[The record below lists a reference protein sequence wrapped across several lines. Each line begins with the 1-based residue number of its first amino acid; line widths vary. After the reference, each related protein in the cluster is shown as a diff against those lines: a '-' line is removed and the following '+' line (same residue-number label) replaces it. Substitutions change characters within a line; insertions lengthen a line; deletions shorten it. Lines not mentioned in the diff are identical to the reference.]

1 MAWYPL
7 GRIVG
12 GTVFPGI
19 MYTAAAAY
27 YLLHAFNITLQIRNV
42 CVFIAPLFAGFTSL
56 ATYGLTSEVH
66 SRSAGLLAAAFMAIA
81 PGYISRSV
89 AGSFD
94 NEGVAIFALIFT
106 YFLWVR
112 ALNTGSVWWTVMCA
126 LSFYYM
132 VNAWGGYV
140 FIINLVPLH
149 VLALLVLGRFTSRA
163 YVAYSTFFVLAT
175 LLAMQVHFIN
185 FQAVQ
190 SSEHMGSF
198 GVFGIVQLYA
208 GLQWVRTF
216 LSPQQYRT
224 FVRVSILSVTGAV
237 ALALI
242 VATATGYIA
251 PWTGRFWSLMDPT
264 YASKNIPIIA
274 SVSEH
279 QPTTWASYWFDLH
292 MLMFFAPVGMW
303 VCANNLT
310 DGSVFVLL
318 YAMTSI
324 YFSGV
329 MVRLMLV
336 LAPILVIF
344 SAIGMSVII
353 DRWMPYVA
361 AAVAV
366 HDDSKKRGSSSASS
380 SAAGGSTSQREVAVA
395 RSWVSRLVVAGAFL
409 FMLQFLFH
417 CTWVAKEA
425 YSSPSIILS
434 AKQADGS
441 RAIFDDFRESY
452 RWINQNTAPDARI
465 MSWWDYGYQLAVMS
479 NRTVLVDNNTWNN
492 THIAQVGKAF
502 ASDEETAY
510 KIMRRLDVDY
520 VLIWFGGKSGY
531 QSDDINKFLWMV
543 RIAGS
548 VDPTVVEQDYFSKEG
563 RYSIGTDAS
572 PTMLKSLMY
581 KLSYYR
587 FAEPAH
593 EMDHSAGYDR
603 VRGAEIGDKNV
614 KLKYLE
620 EAYTTEHW
628 LVRIYRVTGPKTI

>member
-27 YLLHAFNITLQIRNV
+27 YLLHAFNVTIQIRNV
-42 CVFIAPLFAGFTSL
+42 CVFLAPVFAGFTALS
-56 ATYGLTSEVH
+56 TYGLASEVH
-66 SRSAGLLAAAFMAIA
+66 SRSAGLYAAAFMAIA
-81 PGYISRSV
+81 PGYVSRSV

-106 YFLWVR
+106 YYLWVR
-112 ALNTGSVWWTVMCA
+112 ALKTGSVWWAVMCS

-140 FIINLVPLH
+140 FIMNLVPLH
-149 VLALLVLGRFTSRA
+149 VLALLVMGRFSWRA
-163 YVAYSTFFVLAT
+163 YAAYSTFYVLGT
-175 LLAMQVHFIN
+175 LLAMQVHFIG

-208 GLQWVRTF
+208 GFAWVRSF
-216 LSPQQYRT
+216 LAPAQYAS
-224 FVRVSILSVTGAV
+224 FVRLTLVSVGAAAAGV
-237 ALALI
+237 LLL
-242 VATATGYIA
+242 ATATGYIA

-264 YASKNIPIIA
+264 YAAKNIPIIA

-279 QPTTWASYWFDLH
+279 QPTTWASYYFDLH
-292 MLMFFAPVGMW
+292 ILTFFAPLGMW
-303 VCANNLT
+303 VCAQKLN
-310 DGSVFVLL
+310 DASVFVLL
-318 YAMTSI
+318 YALTSV

-336 LAPILVIF
+336 LAPIIVTLGG
-344 SAIGMSVII
+344 IGISHVLEQWI
-353 DRWMPYVA
+353 PYAGAVVLDKVA
-361 AAVAV
+361 AAKSGAPAPTATAAAE
-366 HDDSKKRGSSSASS
+366 SAWW
-380 SAAGGSTSQREVAVA
+380 RVVVA
-395 RSWVSRLVVAGAFL
+395 RVVVLGTLGLSCLFL
-409 FMLQFLFH
+409 LH

-434 AKQADGS
+434 AKNHDGS
-441 RAIFDDFRESY
+441 RTIFDDFRESY
-452 RWINQNTAPDARI
+452 RWINQNTPDDARI

-492 THIAQVGKAF
+492 TYIAQVGKAF
-502 ASDEETAY
+502 ASDEKTAY
-510 KIMRRLDVDY
+510 EIMTRLDVDY
-520 VLIWFGGKSGY
+520 ILIWFGGASGY
-531 QSDDINKFLWMV
+531 SSDDINKFLWMV

-548 VDPTVVEQDYFSKEG
+548 VDPSVIETDYFSKQG
-563 RYSIGTDAS
+563 RYTVGKDAS
-572 PTMLKSLMY
+572 KKMLNSLMY

-587 FAEPAH
+587 FAELSNDMPAI
-593 EMDHSAGYDR
+593 DR
-603 VRGAEIGDKNV
+603 VRGEEIGEKNV
-614 KLKYLE
+614 KLEYVE

-628 LVRIYRVTGPKTI
+628 LVRIYKVKKQKRV